1 MSRMMPDKLPRW
13 LLLSSILILFF
24 MQNGVKAQ
32 EQTPPLVTKQEF
44 QKIVNTRGC
53 DPAKWSD
60 RTWRLKPEG
69 VGSSTKLSISPN
81 RDAIAADYY
90 ETAIRRLGD
99 AFKISDPDKNGIT
112 SVTVVSPRL
121 LCGED
126 GLFIEAHY
134 AWITI
139 NITSSLLT
147 REGDADPICLVG
159 ARFLATGGAQYI
171 KIDKNTSFAYEPDNA
186 EGRVLRKVKGVAGD
200 NQEIAIFER
209 LSDEQV
215 KVTLKYYSP
224 TAGRVLSSV
233 PVFLKYCV
241 KALPQFI
248 QPSQPM
254 PENPPDAVS
263 LHLFSERGGFYWG
276 LSGHVG
282 LGIVSDFSF
291 PIAAGLALGP
301 ATRVG
306 YFFNN
311 WVGLYAEPRFSMI
324 GKDGI
329 FGYNLGGSVLL
340 QFCLLKY
347 LVLAL
352 GPSIAVIG
360 NNLSQNSAPNFGAG
374 GSARIGADFFLR
386 PHSQGKGVRAAS
398 LRIDAQPMYYTN
410 GGLLTTIALMVGY
423 ESY

>member
-1 MSRMMPDKLPRW
+1 M
-13 LLLSSILILFF
+13 
-24 MQNGVKAQ
+24 AQ
-32 EQTPPLVTKQEF
+32 EPLPSLVTKQEF
-44 QKIVNTRGC
+44 QKIVNSRGC

-60 RTWRLKPEG
+60 RTWRLRPEG
-69 VGSSTKLSISPN
+69 AGSSTKLSISPN

-90 ETAIRRLGD
+90 ETAIKRLGD

-112 SVTVVSPRL
+112 YVTVVNPRL

-171 KIDKNTSFAYEPDNA
+171 KIDKNTSFSYEPDNA
-186 EGRVLRKVKGVAGD
+186 EGKILRRVKGVAGD

-209 LSDEQV
+209 LTDEQV
-215 KVTLKYYSP
+215 RVTLKYYSS
-224 TAGRVLSSV
+224 TAGRVLPSV
-233 PVFLKYCV
+233 PVLLKYCV
-241 KALPQFI
+241 NVLPRSVLPQAMT
-248 QPSQPM
+248 Q
-254 PENPPDAVS
+254 PDAVS
-263 LHLFSERGGFYWG
+263 LSPLPERGGFYWG
-276 LSGHVG
+276 ISGHVG

-301 ATRVG
+301 AARVG
-306 YFFNN
+306 YFFSN
-311 WVGLYAEPRFSMI
+311 WVGLSAEPRFSMV
-324 GKDGI
+324 GKDGL
-329 FGYNLGGSVLL
+329 FGYNFGGSVLL
-340 QFCLLKY
+340 QFCLVKY
-347 LVLAL
+347 LVFAL
-352 GPSIAVIG
+352 GPSIAVVG
-360 NNLSQNSAPNFGAG
+360 NNVSQNSAPNLGGG

-386 PHSQGKGVRAAS
+386 PHSQDKGVHAIS
-398 LRIDAQPMYYTN
+398 LRVDAQPMYYTN